1 MGINIY
7 DMSSEF
13 RVPKCHHSAA
23 LAALKNFSGG
33 ETVTK
38 AHFPALKGDN
48 HYAFVTSTDFVDAEN
63 LFEAMIAWRWVLEED
78 TNGDAIE
85 PSFNGEKLGDEDI
98 LFSAIAPFVEDQSY
112 IQVFCHDEECVWR
125 WVFEKSQ
132 VRREYARIT
141 FNYPGANRVPGS
153 S

>member
-13 RVPKCHHSAA
+13 RVPKSRHSAA
-23 LAALKNFSGG
+23 LAAIRNLSGS

-38 AHFPALKGDN
+38 AHFPALEGDD
-48 HYAFVTSTDFVDAEN
+48 HYAFVTTKDFVDAET
-63 LFEAMIAWRWVLEED
+63 FFDAMIAWRWVLEED
-78 TNGDAIE
+78 TNGDAID
-85 PSFNGEKLGDEDI
+85 PSFTGEKLGDEEI
-98 LFSAIAPFVEDQSY
+98 LFSAIAPFVEDHSY
-112 IQVFCHDEECVWR
+112 IQVFCHDDECVWR

-132 VRREYARIT
+132 VRREHANIV

-153 S
+153 D